1 MGYSVVRK
9 TNFHKAS
16 SHSEWFSWC
25 KSLTDL
31 YQTEKYF
38 VVNDLEKVSYLQMRK
53 WILGH
58 KFEGVDKI
66 LRNLVL
72 DAMLSADNKC
82 MGSEVY
88 VPWFLWNET
97 ELVVE
102 RSSSHSYL
110 QATLERS
117 KSEEAKEVFESI
129 WNTVGPTTKIILK
142 RSAGHEVILKYRNSY
157 TFPLGLDPQFHRI
170 IGHQSSLEQ
179 TNPIVIM
186 IEGAPETIGEI
197 DPLLRWQHE
206 SGRPAILIAR
216 SFPEE
221 ISATLATNWLRGSL
235 NILPI
240 PYGNSIESINLAA
253 DMCAITKG
261 ELISAH
267 FGDIISASILNEDKW
282 GSVTRSEWADG
293 KLSLYS
299 DANVDAHKKNLVEK
313 MKHIDNEELQKIYSD
328 RILCLSNDA
337 IEVWIPDNNAKL
349 ASEIDGLIKHYNGFV
364 TSGSVKTPIGN
375 IPYNFASNAKE
386 SAGSLRK
393 EILNIGGFLVGVE
406 DEMVAGRRR

>member
-16 SHSEWFSWC
+16 THKEWFSWC

-38 VVNDLEKVSYLQMRK
+38 VVNNLENVSYLQMRK

-58 KFEGVDKI
+58 KFEGVDKM

-97 ELVVE
+97 VLIPE
-102 RSSSHSYL
+102 RSSSKVYL
-110 QATLERS
+110 DATLSRS
-117 KSEEAKEVFESI
+117 KSEEAKDLFKLI
-129 WNTVGPTTKIILK
+129 WDTVGPTTKIIIK
-142 RSAGHEVILKYRNSY
+142 KSAGHETILKYRNAY

-170 IGHQSSLEQ
+170 IGHQSSIEQ
-179 TNPIVIM
+179 ANPIVIM
-186 IEGAPETIGEI
+186 IEGAPETLGEI

-206 SGRPAILIAR
+206 SGRPVILIAR

-240 PYGNSIESINLAA
+240 PYGNSIESINLSA

-282 GSVTRSEWADG
+282 GSVTRSEWAAG

-299 DANVDAHKKNLVEK
+299 EANVDVHKRNLVEK
-313 MKHIDNEELQKIYSD
+313 MKQQDNEELQKIYSD
-328 RILCLSNDA
+328 RILSLSNDA
-337 IEVWIPDNNAKL
+337 IEVWIPRDNSRL
-349 ASEIDGLIKHYNGFV
+349 ELELDGLIKHYNGFV
-364 TSGSVKTPIGN
+364 ISGIVKTPIGN
-375 IPYNFASNAKE
+375 IPYNFATTAKE

-406 DEMVAGRRR
+406 DEVVAGRRR

>member
-1 MGYSVVRK
+1 
-9 TNFHKAS
+9 
-16 SHSEWFSWC
+16 
-25 KSLTDL
+25 
-31 YQTEKYF
+31 
-38 VVNDLEKVSYLQMRK
+38 MRK

-58 KFEGVDKI
+58 KFEDVDKM

-72 DAMLSADNKC
+72 DAMLSADNQC

-88 VPWFLWNET
+88 VPWFLWNDSD
-97 ELVVE
+97 LVPE
-102 RSSSHSYL
+102 RTSSHSYL
-110 QATLERS
+110 QATLART
-117 KSEEAKEVFESI
+117 KSEEAKEIFKSI
-129 WNTVGPTTKIILK
+129 WETVGPTTKIILK

-170 IGHQSSLEQ
+170 IGHQSSVEQ

-206 SGRPAILIAR
+206 SGRPVILIAR

-240 PYGNSIESINLAA
+240 PYGNSIESINLAS

-267 FGDIISASILNEDKW
+267 FGDIISASVLNEDKW
-282 GSVTRSEWADG
+282 GSVNRSEWSDG
-293 KLSLYS
+293 KLALYA
-299 DANVDAHKKNLVEK
+299 DTDVDGHKRSLVEK
-313 MKHIDNEELQKIYSD
+313 MKQQDNEDLQKIYSD

-337 IEVWIPDNNAKL
+337 IEVWIPDNNQKL
-349 ASEIDGLIKHYNGFV
+349 FSEIDGLIKHYNGFV
-364 TSGSVKTPIGN
+364 TSGFVKTPLGE
-375 IPYNFASNAKE
+375 IPYNFATTSKE
-386 SAGSLRK
+386 SAESLRK
-393 EILNIGGFLVGVE
+393 EILNIGGFLVGVK
-406 DEMVAGRRR
+406 DEMVAS